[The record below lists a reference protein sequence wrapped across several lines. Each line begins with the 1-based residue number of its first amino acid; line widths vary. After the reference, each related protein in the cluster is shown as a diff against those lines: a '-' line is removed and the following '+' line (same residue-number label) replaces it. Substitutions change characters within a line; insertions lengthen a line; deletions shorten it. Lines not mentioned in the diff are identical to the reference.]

1 MKILTQVVV
10 VAALAAAAGGGWQ
23 YKDRLPWLGG
33 GEAVKA
39 SAKRGGKRVVPV
51 ELGAAHAGLVTVSV
65 EAMGTAEANDAV
77 IITPKVTGIIK
88 RIRFREGQRVK
99 AGSVLVEF
107 DAGELEAKLEE
118 KRADR
123 DNARR
128 LYQRARRLLQTRNV
142 PRARVDDLQGQ
153 LLAAEA
159 RVRADE
165 ARLAEYVVKA
175 PFAGRLGL
183 RRVSVGA
190 LVRPGD
196 AMTTLDDT
204 SRVRADFRLP
214 ETGLAHVATGQ
225 AVTVVSAAYA
235 GRNFEGRVSTIDSR
249 VDPVSRSIQIRTVF
263 ANRDEALK
271 PGMFLTATL
280 VTEVRENA
288 VLIPEQALVSSGRER
303 FVFTVVEGK
312 ARKVAVEVGEHLG
325 AEVEI
330 RAGLAVGDRVVVGGT
345 QKIRH
350 GSAVRPLP
358 AAAGKPGG
366 KPG

>member
-1 MKILTQVVV
+1 MRILTQVLI
-10 VAALAAAAGGGWQ
+10 VAVLAAAAGGGWK
-23 YKDRLPWLGG
+23 YKDQLPWIGG
-33 GEAVKA
+33 GEAAKA
-39 SAKRGGKRVVPV
+39 SGRRGGGGRAVPV
-51 ELGAAHAGLVTVSV
+51 ELAAAQAGTVTVSV
-65 EAMGTAEANDAV
+65 EAVGTAEAKDAV
-77 IITPKVTGIIK
+77 IITPKVTGVIK

-128 LYQRARRLLQTRNV
+128 LYQRARRLLENKNV

-165 ARLAEYVVKA
+165 ARLADYVVKA

-204 SRVRADFRLP
+204 SRVRADFRVP
-214 ETGLAHVATGQ
+214 ETGLAHVSPGQTVTAT
-225 AVTVVSAAYA
+225 SAAYA
-235 GRNFEGRVSTIDSR
+235 GRSFTGRVSTIDSR
-249 VDPVSRSIQIRTVF
+249 VDPVSRSVQIRALF

-271 PGMFLTATL
+271 PGMFLTAVL

-288 VLIPEQALVSSGRER
+288 VLIPEEALVSSGRQR
-303 FVFTVVEGK
+303 FVFAVVEGK
-312 ARKVAVEVGEHLG
+312 AQKTAVEVGEHLRG
-325 AEVEI
+325 QVEI
-330 RAGLAVGDRVVVGGT
+330 RSGLEVGAQVVIGGI

-350 GSAVRPLP
+350 GSAVQPMK
-358 AAAGKPGG
+358 AAGSKPGAAG
-366 KPG
+366 

>member
-33 GEAVKA
+33 GEADKA
-39 SAKRGGKRVVPV
+39 SAKRGGKRVVPL

-204 SRVRADFRLP
+204 WRVRADFRVP
-214 ETGLAHVATGQ
+214 ETGLAHISPGQ
-225 AVTVVSAAYA
+225 AVTATSAAYA
-235 GRNFEGRVSTIDSR
+235 GRSFKGRVSTIDSR
-249 VDPVSRSIQIRTVF
+249 VDPVSRSIQIRAVF

-271 PGMFLTATL
+271 PGMFLTAVL
-280 VTEVRENA
+280 VTEVREGA
-288 VLIPEQALVSSGRER
+288 VLIPEQALVSSGRQR
-303 FVFTVVEGK
+303 FVFAVVEGK
-312 ARKVAVEVGEHLG
+312 AQKTMIEVGEHLRG
-325 AEVEI
+325 RVEI
-330 RAGLAVGDRVVVGGT
+330 RSGLEVGAKVVIGGT

-350 GSAVRPLP
+350 GSAVRPLQ
-358 AAAGKPGG
+358 AATAKPGTKG
-366 KPG
+366 